1 MEKWGKVTN
10 WIRSLLGDDF
20 DDFEVPDA
28 AQLEPDEAKESAI
41 DLGDKESKP
50 KL

>member
-1 MEKWGKVTN
+1 MTN
-10 WIRSLLGDDF
+10 WIRAFLSDDF

-28 AQLEPDEAKESAI
+28 AQLDPDEAQEAAI

-50 KL
+50 KP